1 MNPLTGSTRI
11 PLPWLTALVGLF
23 MWCFCGTAAASTT
36 FSLSGDW
43 SNTTNP
49 NGPWSYNQG
58 THVLPLTAVWNG
70 AGSALVGCNQPAWA
84 PSNNSGDF
92 LPALMKPNSC
102 AAKFF
107 GTDPHNGLANVMP
120 GDIVVHTVDSANGN
134 PSLGVATFHFTVPT
148 GDPGAYQITGSVWDA
163 GLTFGTSRP
172 QAWAL
177 LVNGV
182 QKAAGTL
189 AGNIPRS
196 EAQKVNITVSLAGGD
211 TVDLELMRS
220 GSGFGYFVG
229 TNMTLTPVC
238 ILTDAPSYNA
248 TTGILTMKFTV
259 GTPSV
264 ATWNGWLT
272 ENNNMQLLWS
282 QSQPE
287 TGSPVSVTKTHTLA
301 KSGRV
306 GILST
311 LTIPTTGITCSSW
324 QTVSTGP

>member
-1 MNPLTGSTRI
+1 MNPLARVARV
-11 PLPWLTALVGLF
+11 PWQIAVAALCVL
-23 MWCFCGTAAASTT
+23 CFCGAATASTT
-36 FSLSGDW
+36 FSLSENW

-58 THVLPLTAVWNG
+58 TNPLPLTAVWTG

-84 PSNNSGDF
+84 PSNNAGDF

-102 AAKFF
+102 TAKFF

-120 GDIVVHTVDSANGN
+120 GDIVVHTVDSANGH
-134 PSLGVATFHFTVPT
+134 PSLGVATFHFTVPS
-148 GDPGAYQITGSVWDA
+148 GAPGPYQITGSVWDA
-163 GLTFGTSRP
+163 GLAFGTSRP

-196 EAQKVNITVSLAGGD
+196 QAQKFNITANLAGGD

-220 GSGFGYFVG
+220 GSGFGFFVG

-238 ILTDAPSYNA
+238 VLTDLPSYNA
-248 TTGILTMKFTV
+248 TTGILTMKFTI
-259 GTPSV
+259 GTPAV

-272 ENNNMQLLWS
+272 ENNSMQSLWS

-287 TGSPVSVTKTHTLA
+287 TGLPVSVTKTHTLA
-301 KSGRV
+301 KSGKV

-311 LTIPTTGITCSSW
+311 LTLPTVGITCSSW

>member
-1 MNPLTGSTRI
+1 MQNQTGTKWVR
-11 PLPWLTALVGLF
+11 LLKLAALAVF
-23 MWCFCGTAAASTT
+23 FVVSICGSASAATT
-36 FSLSGDW
+36 FSLSGGW

-58 THVLPLTAVWNG
+58 TDALPLVTAWTG

-84 PSNNSGDF
+84 PSNNAGDF
-92 LPALMKPNSC
+92 LPALMKANSC
-102 AAKFF
+102 AAKDF
-107 GTDPHNGLANVMP
+107 GTDPHNGLANVMT

-134 PSLGVATFHFTVPT
+134 PTLGLANVHFTVPA
-148 GDPGAYQITGSVWDA
+148 GDPSRYQITGSVWDA
-163 GLTFGTSRP
+163 ALDTSRP
-172 QAWAL
+172 QGWIL

-182 QKAAGTL
+182 QKAAGSL
-189 AGNIPRS
+189 AGNVPRS
-196 EAQKVNITVSLAGGD
+196 QAQTFNITVNLAGGD
-211 TVDLELMRS
+211 TVDLELFKN
-220 GSGFGYFVG
+220 GEFGYFVG

-259 GTPSV
+259 GTPSA

-272 ENNNMQLLWS
+272 VGNTMQLLWS

-287 TGSPVSVTKTHTLA
+287 TGLPVNVTKTHALA
-301 KSGRV
+301 KSGEV

-311 LTIPTTGITCSSW
+311 LTMPTVGITCSSW
-324 QTVSTGP
+324 LTISTGP